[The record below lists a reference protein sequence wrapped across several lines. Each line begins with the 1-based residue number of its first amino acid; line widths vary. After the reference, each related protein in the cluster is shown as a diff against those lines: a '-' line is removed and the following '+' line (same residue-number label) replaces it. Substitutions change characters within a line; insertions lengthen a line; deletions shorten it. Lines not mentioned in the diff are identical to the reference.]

1 MKWVLENQANK
12 KILQNCKFDIK
23 FLLKYGISPVN
34 VYDTKIM
41 AHLYNEVLP
50 KSLMDLVKL
59 FFPEEL
65 ENF

>member
-1 MKWVLENQANK
+1 MKEVLENPHNR

-23 FLLKYGISPVN
+23 FLLKFGVSPVN
-34 VYDTKIM
+34 VWDTKIM
-41 AHLYNEVLP
+41 AHMYNEILP